1 MDKVFFSDSGL
12 TSTSAN
18 HIANLAKELVQS
30 VEKEVNNISLI
41 NSYVTLIG
49 SNEKNLLSV
58 GWKDLE
64 SLPSKME
71 LLGQA
76 HALMAW
82 LREAIKAREAM
93 LKEVEYMSIGDWA
106 EQYDIQLPVAPKERH
121 NPTREE
127 RIASLNIKER
137 NRYYTL
143 QARAAVLGKYIHPD
157 GSFSKARAN
166 MMDKALNPNQVV
178 GDGRDTLL
186 YSYKPSCDKEVVED
200 MFFKLQ
206 AEHRSIQAE
215 LNGILHK
222 IDEDMR
228 AEALEISHEFQ
239 VAIEEYN
246 HQFNAKQAE
255 FSEFLKKETSRRMAF
270 KIAIPNGLQAI
281 YETVNNLGK

>member
-1 MDKVFFSDSGL
+1 MDKVFFGESGL

-18 HIANLAKELVQS
+18 HIANLAKELVQN
-30 VEKEVNNISLI
+30 VEKEVNNITLI
-41 NSYVTLIG
+41 DSHVTLIG
-49 SNEKNLLSV
+49 SGEKNLLSI
-58 GWKDLE
+58 GWK
-64 SLPSKME
+64 SLDTLPDAMR

-143 QARAAVLGKYIHPD
+143 QAQAAVIGKYIHPD
-157 GSFSKARAN
+157 GSFAKARAK
-166 MMDKALNPNQVV
+166 MMDKTLNPNQVV

-186 YSYKPSCDKEVVED
+186 YNYKPSCDRKVVDD

-206 AEHRSIQAE
+206 AAHRSIQAE

-222 IDEDMR
+222 IDEEMR
-228 AEALEISHEFQ
+228 AEALEINHEFQ
-239 VAIEEYN
+239 AAIDEYN
-246 HQFNAKQAE
+246 RQFHAKQAE
-255 FSEFLKKETSRRMAF
+255 FSEFLKKETSRRMAL
-270 KIAIPNGLQAI
+270 KIVIPNDLQAI
-281 YETVNNLGK
+281 YDVVNGLGK

>member
-1 MDKVFFSDSGL
+1 MDKVFFSESGL

>member
-1 MDKVFFSDSGL
+1 MDKVFFGESGL

-30 VEKEVNNISLI
+30 VEKVVNNISLI

-228 AEALEISHEFQ
+228 AEALEINHEFQ

>member
-1 MDKVFFSDSGL
+1 MDKVFFGESGL

-228 AEALEISHEFQ
+228 AEALEINHEFQ

>member
-157 GSFSKARAN
+157 GGFSKARAN

-186 YSYKPSCDKEVVED
+186 YSYKPSCDKKVVED

>member
-228 AEALEISHEFQ
+228 AEALEINHEFQ